1 MRKLEETE
9 AFKEIGVTLNRYDFK
24 EICDKMEFDSD
35 LYWDCILRHW
45 GITGYHPVSTCRMGS
60 KTDPTAVVDPQLR
73 YNLYHRML
81 AKKTMTFREWI

>member
-24 EICDKMEFDSD
+24 GICDKMEFDSD

-73 YNLYHRML
+73 YIECWP
-81 AKKTMTFREWI
+81 KKTMTFREWI